1 MTHRCFQMLLML
13 QMLLG
18 APWGGALTLPSE
30 NLLGFLGPLDKHSD
44 LDDSTFQELQKCHQ
58 ELQSTS

>member
-1 MTHRCFQMLLML
+1 MLLML
-13 QMLLG
+13 QILLG

-30 NLLGFLGPLDKHSD
+30 NLLGFLGPLEKHSD

-58 ELQSTS
+58 DLQSTS